1 MIEAEKQAQYEEL
14 MRRMNNPERF
24 MGRNSIE
31 VIEIGEKWAKS
42 RMENTKA
49 TQNPL
54 GGIHGGALSTLADVT
69 AAASLT
75 SLGWRARVT
84 LHNTMSYLRPAC
96 PGPVY
101 FEAHVRK
108 AGKTVAVSESTIVD
122 SEGAEVAI
130 GTFTFYFT
138 GGEPVFVD

>member
-1 MIEAEKQAQYEEL
+1 
-14 MRRMNNPERF
+14 MRRMNDPERF

-31 VIEIGEKWAKS
+31 LIEIGERWAKS
-42 RMENTKA
+42 RMENIKA

-54 GGIHGGALSTLADVT
+54 GGLHGGALSTLADVT

-84 LHNTMSYLRPAC
+84 LNNTMNYLRPAC

-101 FEAHVRK
+101 CEAHVRK
-108 AGKTVAVSESTIVD
+108 AGKTVAISESTIVD
-122 SEGAEVAI
+122 AEGAEVAT

-138 GGEPVFVD
+138 GGEPKFAD